1 MSLKQAEKIVMQA
14 LRDSKAVSGIGL
26 AKLLVDDLEIEYK
39 EAFGFIRELKMG
51 DKIHVEEYY
60 AAGPK
65 RLSKKV
71 NKEDIEPTM
80 EKILELITEN
90 DGEVYLSV
98 ISKEINNFELQK
110 AAMDRLRD
118 LKKVSFITKDEKKGW
133 VVGSFRERKQTQAP
147 SRQAAPTPSR
157 PKRDTVPTP
166 GDGEDLY

>member
-1 MSLKQAEKIVMQA
+1 MQA

-110 AAMDRLRD
+110 EAMDRLRD

-157 PKRDTVPTP
+157 PKRDTTPTP